1 LSSNHA
7 PPGQTC
13 HSLGLAL
20 RHRIGALSLDLSF
33 SLTKPWSVLF
43 APSGAGK
50 TTILRVI
57 AGLLRPERGRIL
69 CKTNTGTPVIL
80 TDTYAGVFVPPH
92 LRMVRLV
99 AQQPALFPHLDVL
112 KNIQYG
118 MPRNEDKIHS
128 SLAEILALCRIA
140 NLTTKMPAQLS
151 GGERQRV
158 ALARVLATPGSR
170 ILLLDEPFT
179 GMDYVL
185 RDGLIHDLRLWLA
198 RTQTPVLQVTHDIAE
213 AFATEAEVLTLG
225 EGRLSAQGPA
235 AEVLKDQRDQMLR
248 RLTLQELVE
257 KG

>member
-1 LSSNHA
+1 MSEHGQVISRTQ
-7 PPGQTC
+7 PGTE
-13 HSLGLAL
+13 
-20 RHRIGALSLDLSF
+20 
-33 SLTKPWSVLF
+33 V
-43 APSGAGK
+43 
-50 TTILRVI
+50 V
-57 AGLLRPERGRIL
+57 
-69 CKTNTGTPVIL
+69 L
-80 TDTYAGVFVPPH
+80 TDTDAGVFVPPH

-112 KNIQYG
+112 KNIKYG
-118 MPRNEDKIHS
+118 MPRNQDEAYN

-140 NLTTKMPAQLS
+140 DLTAKLPSQLS

-158 ALARVLATPGSR
+158 ALARVLGAPGSR

-185 RDGLIHDLRLWLA
+185 RDGLIQDLRLWLA

-248 RLTLQELVE
+248 RLTL
-257 KG
+257 